1 MKEIKCPLCL
11 SSIENYFVTD
21 VSVHGHKGI
30 VILPLLSNLISWMHI
45 QDGKDTLK
53 VPSIHYACICE
64 HASRAMWFFFCVC
77 VLVHIFKH
85 IQVRGYQVGEYFLW

>member
-1 MKEIKCPLCL
+1 MKEIKCPLRF

-21 VSVHGHKGI
+21 VSVRVHKDI

-45 QDGKDTLK
+45 QDRKDTLK
-53 VPSIHYACICE
+53 MPSIHYACICE
-64 HASRAMWFFFCVC
+64 PAPTAMWFFFVC